1 MTRYREIL
9 RMYKQN
15 ISQRAISSTLECSR
29 NTVSRVIQKAQEDNL
44 QWSDIE
50 NMSDQEIEKQLFPD
64 LKSRVSYYEPDFE
77 YVHKELARSGVT
89 LFLLWLEYSDICR
102 DNNLLPY
109 KYAHFCKL
117 YNDFTL
123 KTKATM
129 RIVHKPGEKMEVDWA
144 GKTLALK
151 NNINGSCIKVYIF
164 VATLPYSGYSYV
176 EGFLSMNSENWIQ
189 AHINSFNYF
198 HGVSKIIIPDNLK
211 TGVDKVKWINPVINR
226 AYADMAV
233 YYDTAIIPARVRKP
247 KDKPSVEG
255 TVGVITSWIIAALR
269 DITFFYLYD
278 LNEAIRQKLLE
289 FNKKPF

>member
-1 MTRYREIL
+1 
-9 RMYKQN
+9 
-15 ISQRAISSTLECSR
+15 
-29 NTVSRVIQKAQEDNL
+29 
-44 QWSDIE
+44 
-50 NMSDQEIEKQLFPD
+50 
-64 LKSRVSYYEPDFE
+64 
-77 YVHKELARSGVT
+77 
-89 LFLLWLEYSDICR
+89 
-102 DNNLLPY
+102 
-109 KYAHFCKL
+109 
-117 YNDFTL
+117 
-123 KTKATM
+123 M